1 MNETEKNKLFP
12 FQAPGELEQL
22 TELHK
27 AMGDYTRMRILW
39 YLMQKDSCV
48 SELAQK
54 MEVTE
59 SAISHQLRALRIVRL
74 VQSRKAGKNVIY
86 SLQDEHIRWILEE
99 TYAHISEKIK
109 TQPLCCFCRGLRGYS
124 ITAFR
129 RKPTGSSGM
138 RCLLKRLGSPVPSSE

>member
-1 MNETEKNKLFP
+1 MNEAEQTTFSVP
-12 FQAPGELEQL
+12 SPGELEQL

-59 SAISHQLRALRIVRL
+59 SAYPPASCASDCPVSAITQGREKRDLFL
-74 VQSRKAGKNVIY
+74 AG
-86 SLQDEHIRWILEE
+86 
-99 TYAHISEKIK
+99 
-109 TQPLCCFCRGLRGYS
+109 
-124 ITAFR
+124 
-129 RKPTGSSGM
+129 
-138 RCLLKRLGSPVPSSE
+138 

>member
-1 MNETEKNKLFP
+1 MNETEQTTFSVP
-12 FQAPGELEQL
+12 SPGELEQL

-74 VQSRKAGKNVIY
+74 VQPRKAGKSVIY

-99 TYAHISEKIK
+99 TYRTHSGRDVPVGKQLSGRPGCSAAMLSKSQIK
-109 TQPLCCFCRGLRGYS
+109 GW
-124 ITAFR
+124 A
-129 RKPTGSSGM
+129 
-138 RCLLKRLGSPVPSSE
+138 

>member
-1 MNETEKNKLFP
+1 MNETEKTTFSVP
-12 FQAPGELEQL
+12 SPGELEQL

-86 SLQDEHIRWILEE
+86 SLQDEHIRWILEP
-99 TYAHISEKIK
+99 TPIFQKDKNAAPVRS
-109 TQPLCCFCRGLRGYS
+109 QGLRRVFPYRVS
-124 ITAFR
+124 
-129 RKPTGSSGM
+129 
-138 RCLLKRLGSPVPSSE
+138 

>member
-1 MNETEKNKLFP
+1 MNETEKKTFSAP
-12 FQAPGELEQL
+12 SPGELEQL

-59 SAISHQLRALRIVRL
+59 SAISHQLRALWIVRL

-99 TYAHISEKIK
+99 TYAHSSEREKRS
-109 TQPLCCFCRGLRGYS
+109 PCAVLEGLRGYS

-129 RKPTGSSGM
+129 RKPAGSSG
-138 RCLLKRLGSPVPSSE
+138 CAAY

>member
-1 MNETEKNKLFP
+1 MNETEKKTFSAP
-12 FQAPGELEQL
+12 SPGELEQL

-59 SAISHQLRALRIVRL
+59 SAIIPPASCALDCPVSAINARP
-74 VQSRKAGKNVIY
+74 GK
-86 SLQDEHIRWILEE
+86 
-99 TYAHISEKIK
+99 T
-109 TQPLCCFCRGLRGYS
+109 
-124 ITAFR
+124 
-129 RKPTGSSGM
+129 
-138 RCLLKRLGSPVPSSE
+138 

>member
-1 MNETEKNKLFP
+1 MNETAQTTFSVP
-12 FQAPGELEQL
+12 SPGELEQL

-74 VQSRKAGKNVIY
+74 VQSRKAGKSVIY
-86 SLQDEHIRWILEE
+86 SLQDYGTQLITIAFSGR
-99 TYAHISEKIK
+99 IK
-109 TQPLCCFCRGLRGYS
+109 SALLPFSVRLDFNNRQLMFQTDQIAQPLHGQPGQ
-124 ITAFR
+124 
-129 RKPTGSSGM
+129 
-138 RCLLKRLGSPVPSSE
+138 

>member
-1 MNETEKNKLFP
+1 MNETEKKTFSAP
-12 FQAPGELEQL
+12 SPGELEQL

-59 SAISHQLRALRIVRL
+59 SAYPTSFVRL
-74 VQSRKAGKNVIY
+74 DCPVSAITQGREKRDLFLAG
-86 SLQDEHIRWILEE
+86 R
-99 TYAHISEKIK
+99 TY
-109 TQPLCCFCRGLRGYS
+109 
-124 ITAFR
+124 
-129 RKPTGSSGM
+129 
-138 RCLLKRLGSPVPSSE
+138 PVDS